1 MSSDDLYAICEF
13 FSILTHQK
21 SSFEVYFVNI
31 QKIFIFFFTELTFFI

>member
-13 FSILTHQK
+13 FSVLTYQK

-31 QKIFIFFFTELTFFI
+31 QKIIFFFTELTFFI